1 MASPLKPQFHRA
13 MMAQDR
19 ELSTPKP
26 FVALLYTDLTRGGR
40 GDFVFFASGFK
51 VSSLADEPIE
61 VHEMAADHDS
71 LLVPPAVAGL
81 AEAPS
86 GLELPADRPRPPVPS
101 FCGATCA
108 LRLPAAVTASLR
120 QVAGREGVSLDVL
133 LLAGLAALLARYSGA
148 EDLVIGAAGPT
159 SLLPLRIQ
167 WTGDPPFER
176 LVASANGALSA
187 ALAKADLPFEA
198 PLQVIF
204 SGLGAGPGASG
215 ERKLAVDL
223 AFSVRE
229 IEGGGGEP

>member
-1 MASPLKPQFHRA
+1 MA
-13 MMAQDR
+13 
-19 ELSTPKP
+19 
-26 FVALLYTDLTRGGR
+26 V
-40 GDFVFFASGFK
+40 
-51 VSSLADEPIE
+51 
-61 VHEMAADHDS
+61 DHDS
-71 LLVPPAVAGL
+71 MLVPPAVAGPADRL
-81 AEAPS
+81 RSWIEPSLDAAPAEAPG

-101 FCGATCA
+101 LRGATCS

-167 WTGDPPFER
+167 WTGDPSFKQ
-176 LVASANGALSA
+176 LAVAADGALSA

-204 SGLGAGPGASG
+204 SGPGAGPGASG
-215 ERKLAVDL
+215 ERKL
-223 AFSVRE
+223 
-229 IEGGGGEP
+229 